1 MLNGIVNRATG
12 RRSRWWVIGA
22 WVLVALVLLP
32 LQPKLADL
40 ASNENEAFLAGS
52 AESTRANDL
61 LDERFALGQEV
72 TAIVAYHR
80 PGGLTEAD
88 NQQIAAEAKSLCD
101 SRAIPDLKAVVT
113 AYGMACGEMS
123 SGLEPETGPAL
134 VSADGSTML
143 VTVETTNEATAQVV
157 ADVATLRTLVPD
169 PGAGGPQAAETDAGG
184 LSAYVTGPAAFTAD
198 ASEAF
203 EGIDQ
208 LLLAITMALVLVAL
222 LLTYRS
228 PVLAALPLLVV
239 GIAYVIAAAIAYG
252 LAKAGA
258 FQVTGQATAILIV
271 LMFGAGT
278 DYCLL
283 LVSRC
288 REVGDAGEAARR
300 TAPAIL
306 SAGGVVVA
314 ALLVLAV
321 ADVRATAWM
330 GPVLAIGIAVMALA
344 GLTLLPAL
352 LSLVGPR
359 TAPETGAVRP
369 VWSRIGSL
377 VRARPGAITAAVLAV
392 LAVGALGNFA
402 KSGTLD
408 FTEAFREPPESV
420 RALALNQDEFGP
432 GRAAPLDL
440 VVATPRAPDVLAALD
455 GDPAVVQT
463 TMVSHSRDER
473 LLLASV
479 ELKAD
484 PFSDAA
490 TAQVPHLRDVVR
502 RAAGGDEVLLGG
514 VTAETFDSREAQAA
528 DARLVAPLTIG
539 VILLI
544 VIALVRA
551 LVAPLYLVASVLLSY
566 GFALGVA
573 SLVFGELDPGLPLFA
588 FIFLV
593 ALGADYNIFLIG
605 RIRDERARMHTK
617 AAVIEGLQRTG
628 GVITSAGLILAG
640 TFAALIA
647 LPVEGIAQMGFTIAF
662 GVLVD
667 AFLVRTFLV
676 PGIAVLLGERNWWP
690 RGFALRRN
698 RDLVNVACGRSQ

>member
-1 MLNGIVNRATG
+1 MLAGVVNRSTS
-12 RRSRWWVIGA
+12 RRGRWWVIAA
-22 WVLVALVLLP
+22 WLLVAVVLVP

-52 AESTRANDL
+52 AESTRVNDL

-88 NQQIAAEAKSLCD
+88 NQQIAAEAQAVCD
-101 SRAIPDLKAVVT
+101 SRAIADLKSVT
-113 AYGMACGEMS
+113 TPYGMYCGEMGG
-123 SGLEPETGPAL
+123 GLEPETGPAM

-143 VTVETTNEATAQVV
+143 MTVETTNEDTAQVV
-157 ADVATLRTLVPD
+157 DDVAALRAAVPD
-169 PGAGGPQAAETDAGG
+169 PESGG

-222 LLTYRS
+222 LVTYRS

-239 GIAYVIAAAIAYG
+239 AAAYVIAAAIVYA
-252 LAKAGA
+252 LATAGA

-288 REVGDAGEAARR
+288 REVGDAAEAARR

-306 SAGGVVVA
+306 SAGGTVVA
-314 ALLVLAV
+314 AMLVLGV
-321 ADVRATAWM
+321 ADVRATQWM
-330 GPVLAIGIAVMALA
+330 GPVLAIGIAVMVLA

-352 LSLVGPR
+352 LSVTGVRAAPAGPGRTWRRVGALV
-359 TAPETGAVRP
+359 A
-369 VWSRIGSL
+369 
-377 VRARPGAITAAVLAV
+377 ARPGTVTGVALAV
-392 LAVGALGNFA
+392 LVAGALGNLA
-402 KSGTLD
+402 KTGTLD
-408 FTEAFREPPESV
+408 FTETFRTEPESV
-420 RALALNQDEFGP
+420 RALTLIQDEFGP
-432 GRAAPLDL
+432 GRAAPVDL
-440 VVATPRAPDVLAALD
+440 VVATQSAPEVIAALD
-455 GDPAVVQT
+455 GEKAVAST
-463 TMVSHSRDER
+463 TMVSHSRDSR
-473 LLLASV
+473 YTLVSV

-490 TAQVPHLRDVVR
+490 AAQIPRLREVASG
-502 RAAGGDEVLLGG
+502 AANSGQALLGG
-514 VTAETFDSREAQAA
+514 VTAEAFDTRAAQAA
-528 DARLVAPLTIG
+528 DLALVAPLA
-539 VILLI
+539 ILVVLL
-544 VIALVRA
+544 VVMALVRA
-551 LVAPLYLVASVLLSY
+551 VVAPLYLVGTVLLSFA
-566 GFALGVA
+566 FALGVTA
-573 SLVFGELDPGLPLFA
+573 LVFGELDPGVPLFA

-605 RIRDERARMHTK
+605 RIREERARMSTR

-647 LPVEGIAQMGFTIAF
+647 LPVEGIAQMGFAIAL

-690 RGFALRRN
+690 RGVALRRD
-698 RDLVNVACGRSQ
+698 RELVNVACGRSQ

>member
-1 MLNGIVNRATG
+1 MLAGIVNRSTG
-12 RRSRWWVIGA
+12 PRTRWWVIGA
-22 WVLVALVLLP
+22 WVLVAVALVP

-52 AESTRANDL
+52 AESTRANDV

-88 NQQIAAEAKSLCD
+88 NEQIAAEARSLCD
-101 SRAIPDLKAVVT
+101 SKAIPDLKAVVT
-113 AYGMACGEMS
+113 AYGMSCGEMAG
-123 SGLEPETGPAL
+123 GLEPETGPAL

-143 VTVETTNEATAQVV
+143 VTVETTNEDTAQVV
-157 ADVATLRTLVPD
+157 SDVATLRTLVPD
-169 PGAGGPQAAETDAGG
+169 PDAGG

-203 EGIDQ
+203 EGIDR

-222 LLTYRS
+222 LVTYRS

-239 GIAYVIAAAIAYG
+239 GVAYVIAAAIVYG

-306 SAGGVVVA
+306 SAGGTVVA
-314 ALLVLAV
+314 AMLVLGV
-321 ADVRATAWM
+321 ADVRATQWM
-330 GPVLAIGIAVMALA
+330 GPVLAIGIAVMVLA

-352 LSLVGPR
+352 LSLTGSRVAASASGRIWPRVG
-359 TAPETGAVRP
+359 A
-369 VWSRIGSL
+369 L
-377 VRARPGAITAAVLAV
+377 VRARPGVVTAAVLAV
-392 LAVGALGNFA
+392 LAVGALGNLA
-402 KSGTLD
+402 RSGTLD

-420 RALALNQDEFGP
+420 RALALIQDEFGP
-432 GRAAPLDL
+432 GRAAPADL
-440 VVATPRAPDVLAALD
+440 IVATPSTPGVIAALD
-455 GDPAVVQT
+455 ADPAVLQS

-473 LLLASV
+473 LTLVSV

-490 TAQVPHLRDVVR
+490 TTQIPRLRDVAR
-502 RAAGGDEVLLGG
+502 GAADGGEVLLGG
-514 VTAETFDSREAQAA
+514 VTAETFDTREAQAA
-528 DARLVAPLTIG
+528 DAALVAPLVIG
-539 VILLI
+539 LVLLI
-544 VIALVRA
+544 VVALVRA
-551 LVAPLYLVASVLLSY
+551 LVAPLYLVATVLLSY
-566 GFALGVA
+566 AFALGVS
-573 SLVFGELDPGLPLFA
+573 SLVFGDLDPGLPLFA

-605 RIRDERARMHTK
+605 RIREERSRMQTR

-647 LPVEGIAQMGFTIAF
+647 LPAAGIAQMGFTIAL

-690 RGFALRRN
+690 RGVALRRD
-698 RDLVNVACGRSQ
+698 RELVNVACGRSQ

>member
-1 MLNGIVNRATG
+1 MLDGIVNRATG
-12 RRSRWWVIGA
+12 GRGRWWVIAA
-22 WVLVALVLLP
+22 WMLVAVALVP

-61 LDERFALGQEV
+61 LDERFEIGQEV

-88 NQQIAAEAKSLCD
+88 TQQIDEETRALCA
-101 SRAIPDLKAVVT
+101 SKAIPDLKAVVT
-113 AYGMACGEMS
+113 AYGMPCGEMGDNLAPE
-123 SGLEPETGPAL
+123 SGPPLL
-134 VSADGSTML
+134 SDDGSTML

-157 ADVATLRTLVPD
+157 SDVAALRAAVPD
-169 PGAGGPQAAETDAGG
+169 PDASG

-198 ASEAF
+198 AGEAF

-208 LLLAITMALVLVAL
+208 LLLAVTMALVLVAL
-222 LLTYRS
+222 LATYRS
-228 PVLAALPLLVV
+228 PLLAALPLLVV
-239 GIAYVIAAAIAYG
+239 GVAYVIAAAIAYG

-288 REVGDAGEAARR
+288 RELGDAAEAARR
-300 TAPAIL
+300 TAPAIV
-306 SAGGVVVA
+306 SAGGTVVA
-314 ALLVLAV
+314 AMLVLSV

-330 GPVLAIGIAVMALA
+330 GPVLAIGIAVMVIA

-352 LSLVGPR
+352 LTVTGPR
-359 TAPETGAVRP
+359 TAA
-369 VWSRIGSL
+369 
-377 VRARPGAITAAVLAV
+377 ARPGRVWPRIGALVGARPGTVTAVVLAV
-392 LAVGALGNFA
+392 LAAGALGNLA
-402 KSGTLD
+402 KGGTLD
-408 FTEAFREPPESV
+408 FTETFRDEPESV
-420 RALALNQDEFGP
+420 RALALIQDQFGP
-432 GRAAPLDL
+432 GRAAPLDV
-440 VVATPRAPDVLAALD
+440 VVAGAGSSHVTAALAS
-455 GDPAVVQT
+455 DPAVARVT
-463 TMVSHSRDER
+463 PVSYSRDSR
-473 LLLASV
+473 LTLLSV

-490 TAQVPHLRDVVR
+490 TAQISHLRELARGATD
-502 RAAGGDEVLLGG
+502 GGGVLLGG
-514 VTAETFDSREAQAA
+514 VTAEAFDSREAQAA
-528 DARLVAPLTIG
+528 DAALVAPLTIG

-544 VIALVRA
+544 VVALVRA
-551 LVAPLYLVASVLLSY
+551 VVAPLYLVGTVLLSY
-566 GFALGVA
+566 GFALGVTA
-573 SLVFGELDPGLPLFA
+573 LVFGELDPALPLLA

-593 ALGADYNIFLIG
+593 ALGADYNIFLVT
-605 RIRDERARMHTK
+605 RIREERARMHTR

-628 GVITSAGLILAG
+628 AVITSAGLILAG

-647 LPVEGIAQMGFTIAF
+647 LPVEGIAQMGFAIAL

-690 RGFALRRN
+690 RGVAMRRD
-698 RDLVNVACGRSQ
+698 RELVNVACGRSQ